1 MGQYW
6 KIFNISRREIGQ
18 LEGGLKFGE
27 FFFNKQKFLV
37 RSLTIPFESPKL
49 LAYYKLVPERTYE
62 KGLLS
67 LPNELLLEI
76 INYARFATGH
86 FTDFA
91 CFAIT
96 CRRILILSRHSLHS
110 DKAVEAAGWYGC
122 RIACIGDY
130 ARIDDLPDQIMNAT
144 QRAQLKKTAESHED
158 GEAYAG
164 LLSRGDKFTS
174 LYLGMN
180 TWPLALRQR
189 LHSMTKGDRSLYCAA
204 VSVTYP
210 HRDNWALFNVTKKV
224 YVRASALAELAGK
237 PADEQPFLPNCRVD
251 LGHALLLRIAW
262 SYDDSVALQTDIDIH
277 RGPWAGDRFFISTM
291 DRPAPWYNSD
301 FLLKGWTDVSDEIV
315 KDLKEIYEDD
325 ADILEGPVIE
335 MEDWDI
341 TYFDC
346 DQ

>member
-91 CFAIT
+91 LT
-96 CRRILILSRHSLHS
+96 KQLRPR
-110 DKAVEAAGWYGC
+110 VGTAA
-122 RIACIGDY
+122 ASHASAT

-189 LHSMTKGDRSLYCAA
+189 LHNMTKGDRSLYCAA